1 MKKFLLPVL
10 CLMLCSIIV
19 NAEEELTYHNTCE
32 NAIYVDSAFTMAIQP
47 NTYYYFTANTFDLPL
62 TVYFFP
68 DEETTLEPEVYVDF
82 TCETGVYTDP
92 NIRNLVSNAEG
103 YDIHFPMMP
112 ELEKYTNEEGVKGFK
127 LSYDRDLLDIMAAFN
142 VDYSVPVYVSLISET
157 SGTAQINNKKTTTDY
172 EELSILWGKE
182 DTIHLLAN
190 DSATVYRIPVS
201 EWYTKVNGISNG
213 ISMKWSGNNPI
224 NAIVLKNPHCLLAD
238 TADDLNVWD
247 RWSFSIDEEV
257 YYAEDITPTN
267 MTNMYQKNPKQ
278 VYVQFFPQEN
288 GTIHIEDYKER
299 TVTIDNCIGDRR
311 PKSTIIT
318 FPSPEIGIT
327 MAYSGTITSGTTS
340 YYIVADSLKDKNIHL
355 SWQSAGHQPAGAF
368 FAKHCGFELYITDA
382 DVIDTLTLRYDATDQ
397 LMHAYMPAARVN
409 QMLAKADSLLFL
421 QIGRVETG
429 TFRWD
434 EYTPLVLDCDQKT
447 IVLAP
452 DTTLEIPEYNEK
464 VVYKMQASR
473 WLDGYEHTVKW
484 ESTKQ
489 TQFYISD
496 TCDYTWSSTNPHIL
510 PNVPKTIS
518 KNTTKSF
525 SAATLQEMF
534 TDYADGFGNLY
545 VRMRSG
551 AEGKLRVKTII
562 PEIPTTRLILRNNSI
577 FIEVTDGTTTT
588 LYDLTGR
595 QVQ

>member
-1 MKKFLLPVL
+1 
-10 CLMLCSIIV
+10 
-19 NAEEELTYHNTCE
+19 
-32 NAIYVDSAFTMAIQP
+32 
-47 NTYYYFTANTFDLPL
+47 
-62 TVYFFP
+62 
-68 DEETTLEPEVYVDF
+68 
-82 TCETGVYTDP
+82 
-92 NIRNLVSNAEG
+92 
-103 YDIHFPMMP
+103 
-112 ELEKYTNEEGVKGFK
+112 
-127 LSYDRDLLDIMAAFN
+127 
-142 VDYSVPVYVSLISET
+142 
-157 SGTAQINNKKTTTDY
+157 
-172 EELSILWGKE
+172 
-182 DTIHLLAN
+182 
-190 DSATVYRIPVS
+190 
-201 EWYTKVNGISNG
+201 
-213 ISMKWSGNNPI
+213 MKWSGNTPI

-247 RWSFSIDEEV
+247 KWSFSIDDEV
-257 YYAEDITPTN
+257 YYAEDITPTE
-267 MTNMYQKNPKQ
+267 MTTLHNANPKQ

-288 GTIHIEDYKER
+288 GTIHIEDYKVR
-299 TVTIDNCIGDRR
+299 TTTVNSCISGRNK
-311 PKSTIIT
+311 KSNPIT
-318 FPSPEIGIT
+318 FPTDAAGVT
-327 MAYSGTITSGTTS
+327 MTASGSGSVTSATRS

-355 SWQSAGHQPAGAF
+355 SWQSTGHQPAGAF
-368 FAKHCGFELYITDA
+368 FAKHCGFELNITDA

-421 QIGRVETG
+421 QIGRVESG

-434 EYTPLVLDCDQKT
+434 EYTPVVLDCDQKT
-447 IVLAP
+447 IVIAP
-452 DTTLEIPEYNEK
+452 DTTLEIPPYNEK

-525 SAATLQEMF
+525 TAATLQEMF
-534 TDYADGFGNLY
+534 TGYADGFGNLY

-562 PEIPTTRLILRNNSI
+562 PETPTGTLSATHGDRTTRLILRNNSI